1 MTKSLTSY
9 TIQIYK
15 SLENKELR
23 LKNKNIASIN
33 FAKKGKLKLTSYG
46 NYMNTN
52 QKLTKDLDQKK
63 MKNMW

>member
-1 MTKSLTSY
+1 MTKSSTSY

-23 LKNKNIASIN
+23 LKNKSIASIN
-33 FAKKGKLKLTSYG
+33 FAKKGKLKLTSHG